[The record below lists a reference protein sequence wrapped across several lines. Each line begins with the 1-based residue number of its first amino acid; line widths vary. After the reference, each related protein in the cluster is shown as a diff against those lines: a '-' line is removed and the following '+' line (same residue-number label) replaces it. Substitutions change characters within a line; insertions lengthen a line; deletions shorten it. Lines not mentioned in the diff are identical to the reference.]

1 MWRTTQALPQLRLFP
16 AISIHVPRVE
26 DDLRSL
32 ICPSV
37 HLYFNPRPPCGGRRP
52 ACSLHPRATRI
63 SIHVP
68 RVEDDGGENGGVLS
82 RVDFN
87 PRPPC
92 GGRQLREQPQDLPMT
107 DFNPRPP
114 CGGRLLQPRDISR
127 RAGISI
133 HVPRVEDDV
142 ASRICRRLP
151 TEFQSTSPVWRTT
164 AVTRMWCSST
174 GNFNPRPPCGG
185 RRTRVIKPPRRS
197 AFQSTSPVWR
207 TTRFCGPQ
215 SDNASHFNPRP
226 PCGGRPTTERKK

>member
-1 MWRTTQALPQLRLFP
+1 MEDDYYSRETSADEREFQSTSPVWRTTK
-16 AISIHVPRVE
+16 IHFCER
-26 DDLRSL
+26 RSW
-32 ICPSV
+32 V
-37 HLYFNPRPPCGGRRP
+37 YFNPRPPCGGRRYTTELDQP
-52 ACSLHPRATRI
+52 QEII

-68 RVEDDGGENGGVLS
+68 RVEDDSGRRSQTPTAEKFQSTSPVWRTTDSLDKGLFCFC
-82 RVDFN
+82 DFN

-92 GGRQLREQPQDLPMT
+92 GGRP
-107 DFNPRPP
+107 
-114 CGGRLLQPRDISR
+114 ISR
-127 RAGISI
+127 LFQGYQVRISI